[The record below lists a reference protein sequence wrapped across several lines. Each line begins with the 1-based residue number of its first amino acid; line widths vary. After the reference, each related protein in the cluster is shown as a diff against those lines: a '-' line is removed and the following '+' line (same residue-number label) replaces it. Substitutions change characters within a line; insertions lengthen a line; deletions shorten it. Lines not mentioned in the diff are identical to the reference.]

1 MGTTG
6 SDNKRQ
12 ALKSLTEI
20 TFQGDGE
27 YINKE
32 KTRSVNEQRANAHAP
47 VTVPSQQASALA
59 AASSDKTN
67 TIIFY
72 GRIKRFWNV
81 DNDKPDSVRWL
92 ERLLLLEKVHDKYT
106 IKAYKTPKDWFWML
120 TKNITE
126 FNTSELAKLT
136 LSKRLE
142 EITVVDQKKDYKPHN
157 NCVKNSKSSNKGNR
171 LKEYADN
178 GFAVQGSNL
187 KKVC

>member
-92 ERLLLLEKVHDKYT
+92 KRLIVLEKVHDKYT
-106 IKAYKTPKDWFWML
+106 INAYKTPKGFWFRML
-120 TKNITE
+120 TKKITE
-126 FNTSELAKLT
+126 VNTSELAKLT

-142 EITVVDQKKDYKPHN
+142 EITVVDKKKDYEPYN
-157 NCVKNSKSSNKGNR
+157 NCVKKSKSCSNKGR

-178 GFAVQGSNL
+178 GFA
-187 KKVC
+187 